1 MVTIKPTIKTALASI
16 TFTRQSNPSCKIS
29 EKLHLVKITCFTV
42 YRYTW
47 ATLIVHMCSLLLIV
61 TYMAIFNNITC
72 DVYLVYYQYHVALS
86 EAVLYLTICT
96 VYYHPM
102 ALMSS

>member
-1 MVTIKPTIKTALASI
+1 MVTIKPTIKTALASR

-72 DVYLVYYQYHVALS
+72 DVYLVTQS